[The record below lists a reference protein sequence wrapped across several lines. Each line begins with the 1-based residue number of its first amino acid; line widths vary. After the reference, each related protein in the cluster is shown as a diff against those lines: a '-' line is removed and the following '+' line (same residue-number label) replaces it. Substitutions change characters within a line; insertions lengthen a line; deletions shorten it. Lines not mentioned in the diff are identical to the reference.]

1 MRNNQGSLK
10 STLIESWLQPFSFT
24 NHGITND
31 LLHLF
36 PIFSP
41 LWLIRSLASSSAP
54 AVANDLCQSAGK
66 INSSFFLFHHYRH
79 HDHQE
84 ESAAAAAISFALE
97 IERFGIAEAQWGN
110 YLLDYVLQ
118 LLHTFLSLLYVCTNE
133 KRAFSTKMSRIIFS
147 AISIVQ
153 WWLLR
158 AKKFKRMH
166 VYWVVVV
173 PGSDLIIY
181 LENRINPRAIQSDKD
196 KIYVPAARQRQNF
209 LKRKINNKEG
219 GQAIRRHAGRAGVR
233 AY

>member
-1 MRNNQGSLK
+1 MRDNQERLK
-10 STLIESWLQPFSFT
+10 STLLESWLQPFSFT

-133 KRAFSTKMSRIIFS
+133 KKGIFYENVKNNIFS
-147 AISIVQ
+147 DI
-153 WWLLR
+153 
-158 AKKFKRMH
+158 
-166 VYWVVVV
+166 YCDDCCV
-173 PGSDLIIY
+173 PRSSNECMCIGL
-181 LENRINPRAIQSDKD
+181 
-196 KIYVPAARQRQNF
+196 
-209 LKRKINNKEG
+209 
-219 GQAIRRHAGRAGVR
+219 
-233 AY
+233 